1 MGHTKKKYLKKKQS
15 FSKLLCLAG
24 KGRVVEEFQV
34 TV

>member
-1 MGHTKKKYLKKKQS
+1 MAKLSKQKFKQS